1 MTLMAWSTHFETGLA
16 LVDAQHHALVD
27 MVNQAAPHL
36 ALNDEVAKRAVA
48 PLLDNLTRYAVV
60 HFRDEEL
67 LMLQSQLASEYLV
80 HHHQTHQ
87 AFVDEVTQMRRQY
100 EQDGSLSGT
109 DLLRFLG
116 SWLSFHILV
125 EDQRMAA
132 QIREVAAG
140 ESAQQAFERVNQ
152 PQDGAQAVYNSSLLD
167 LFTLLTERNR
177 KLALVNEEVQR
188 VKAAL
193 ERANLALE
201 TRVQQRTHDLAA
213 TVVRLE
219 QTQAQLLQSEKMA
232 AIGQLAAGVAHE
244 INNPVGFVS
253 SNLGALANYTQQ
265 LFELLAF
272 YEKTTGSLPA
282 QNQSELAVLR
292 QKIDVD
298 YLREDIPGLL
308 AESKEGLARVTRIV
322 ADLRDFARA
331 DDGLWAPADLNQ
343 ALESALNVVGNAISR
358 KANIVRQLEPLP
370 LIVCNQAQI
379 TQVLAIL
386 LLNAAQAIASQGTVT
401 LRSGVQPP
409 GTVWLE
415 VSDTGCGMSDDVQKR
430 IFEPFFTTQPVG
442 SGTGLGLS
450 VGWEI
455 IARHHGRFE
464 VQSVPGQGS
473 AFRIV
478 LPERPACP

>member
-1 MTLMAWSTHFETGLA
+1 MTLMAWSPPFETGLA

-27 MVNQAAPHL
+27 MVNLAAPHL
-36 ALNDEVAKRAVA
+36 ALNDEVAKRAVV
-48 PLLDNLTRYAVV
+48 PLLNNLTHYAVV

-67 LMLQSQLASEYLV
+67 LMAQSQLAPEYQV
-80 HHHQTHQ
+80 HHQQTHQ
-87 AFVDEVTQMRRQY
+87 AFVDEVKQMRRQY

-125 EDQRMAA
+125 EDQRMAV

-140 ESAQQAFERVNQ
+140 QSAQVAFEHVSQ
-152 PQDGAQAVYNSSLLD
+152 PQDGAHAVYNSSLLD

-177 KLALVNEEVQR
+177 KLSLVNEEVQR

-193 ERANLALE
+193 ERANLSLE
-201 TRVQQRTHDLAA
+201 ARVQQRTQDLAA
-213 TVVRLE
+213 TVARLE
-219 QTQAQLLQSEKMA
+219 QTQARLLQSEKMA
-232 AIGQLAAGVAHE
+232 AVGQLAAGVAHE
-244 INNPVGFVS
+244 INNPVGFVN

-265 LFELLAF
+265 LFELLAS
-272 YEKTTGSLPA
+272 YEKAAAGLSA
-282 QNQSELAVLR
+282 QSQSELAVLR

-308 AESKEGLARVTRIV
+308 AESKGGLARVTRIV
-322 ADLRDFARA
+322 ADLRDFTRA
-331 DDGLWAPADLNQ
+331 DEGQSAPADLNQ
-343 ALESALNVVGNAISR
+343 ALERALNIVGNAVSH
-358 KANIVRQLEPLP
+358 KASIVRQLEPLP
-370 LIVCNQAQI
+370 LVVCNLAQI
-379 TQVLAIL
+379 TQVLVNL
-386 LLNAAQAIASQGTVT
+386 LLNAAQAIAKQGTIT

-409 GTVWLE
+409 GKVWLE
-415 VSDTGCGMSDDVQKR
+415 ISDTGCGMSDEVQKR

-455 IARHHGRFE
+455 VTHHHGQLD

-473 AFRIV
+473 TFRV
-478 LPERPACP
+478 TLPEHPASP